1 MEDRS
6 ITLDFVEGKI
16 KGVWLKATL
25 DQTYKRLFENAYKSS
40 KKYPTNAA
48 HGIKIIVFG
57 CFWLESYA
65 NELLRMI
72 LRLEISSSKLQ
83 KEIWARLK
91 RISIEEKIGFFSKLL
106 PSELQK
112 EYQSLKIPVKKIYD
126 LRGRLAHY
134 KDEPKKITDEISP
147 DDFFIN
153 VLNNIPI
160 PELNRQLMWDEVKA
174 HAETI
179 KSTSKWFSKII
190 NHYHKIKGIKSTN
203 KKLKP
208 QLFT

>member
-6 ITLDFVEGKI
+6 ITLNFVEGKI

-25 DQTYKRLFENAYKSS
+25 DQTYKRLFENSYKSS
-40 KKYPTNAA
+40 KKYPKNVA
-48 HGIKIIVFG
+48 HGIKIIIFG

-65 NELLRMI
+65 NELLKMI
-72 LRLEISSSKLQ
+72 LQLEIASNKLQ
-83 KEIWARLK
+83 KETWTRLK
-91 RISIEEKIGFFSKLL
+91 KISIEEKLGFFSKLL

-112 EYQSLKIPVKKIYD
+112 EYQVLKTPIKQIYD

-134 KDEPKKITDEISP
+134 KDEPKKISDEISR
-147 DDFFIN
+147 DDLFIN

-160 PELNRQLMWDEVKA
+160 PELNQDLMWTKVKP

-179 KSTSKWFSKII
+179 KNTGKWLGRII
-190 NHYHKIKGIKSTN
+190 KHYHKTKGIKSTRG
-203 KKLKP
+203 
-208 QLFT
+208 